1 MSLIV
6 KKIEDNSLA
15 AKYGIEVGDRLI
27 SINGKNINDFLD
39 LQFYGADP
47 QLKIVIRDKF
57 GRLKEL
63 NIIQDWELPLGI
75 EPEEHRVRTC
85 ANHCIFCFVDQMR
98 PDLRKS
104 LFIKDDDYRFS
115 FVFGNFITLT
125 NFSKNDYQK
134 VVEQKLSP
142 LYISVHTTNPI
153 LHKKMLRY
161 DINDFNILDKLRFF
175 SENNIDFHTQIVI
188 VPDWNDKEELKR
200 TLSDLSS
207 EHLNTLSIGIVPVG
221 ITKFR
226 KNLNPIKRV
235 DKSLAAELIEIS
247 KHYPKAYCSDEIYLL
262 AEKEIPEENYY
273 DDYPQLENG
282 IGMIRLFLENWKYEK
297 KAFVNFVN
305 KIKKDIV
312 FITGELFYTYMKK
325 VADELNEIAKVKS
338 RVIKIRNDYL
348 GESVTV
354 AGLLTATDIINQTDL
369 AKNEIPA
376 FSGNMFNTDDITLD
390 NVSKSDLKKMLNS
403 DLLII
408 DEEFAGW
415 EMI

>member
-1 MSLIV
+1 
-6 KKIEDNSLA
+6 
-15 AKYGIEVGDRLI
+15 
-27 SINGKNINDFLD
+27 
-39 LQFYGADP
+39 
-47 QLKIVIRDKF
+47 
-57 GRLKEL
+57 
-63 NIIQDWELPLGI
+63 
-75 EPEEHRVRTC
+75 
-85 ANHCIFCFVDQMR
+85 
-98 PDLRKS
+98 
-104 LFIKDDDYRFS
+104 
-115 FVFGNFITLT
+115 
-125 NFSKNDYQK
+125 
-134 VVEQKLSP
+134 
-142 LYISVHTTNPI
+142 
-153 LHKKMLRY
+153 
-161 DINDFNILDKLRFF
+161 
-175 SENNIDFHTQIVI
+175 
-188 VPDWNDKEELKR
+188 VPGWNDKEELKR